1 MPINKILHVAVRE
14 YLETVKT
21 KAFVISLLLVPLFMG
36 VFMFISTRLQEKA
49 FSGPRPDRNVA
60 VFNLEDSLAAPLD
73 SAFAQ
78 NNTWNP
84 QRKIVPR
91 FYGAGA
97 ESPDKILAGLK
108 ERVVE
113 GQCDA
118 LLVVEKGVIEG
129 NSGARFFSRSAAD
142 IELYPTV
149 RGILNRAVGNSRF
162 LSHGISPALI
172 AELQHGINLEEVDLS
187 AGTEKKRDKTTMMI
201 APFFFMLLMFM
212 GVMTASQGLL
222 NSVIEEKS
230 SRVIEV
236 LLSALSPFQLMSG
249 KILGQ
254 TAVGLTLIAA
264 YGSAAYGAAL
274 YKGIGDILTGEIAV
288 YFALYYLPGFL
299 LYASLFAAIG
309 STCNTVKES
318 QSLMGPIMMFL
329 MLPMFAWFYIVQHP
343 QDTISIIMSYFPPMT
358 PMIMILRIAVDPDL
372 SFLEILGSL
381 LLLLVSVLAVIWA
394 AAKIFRTGIL
404 MYGKQPSPREI
415 LRWLR

>member
-21 KAFVISLLLVPLFMG
+21 KAFLISLLILPLFMG
-36 VFMFISTRLQEKA
+36 VVLFLSNRFQEKT

-60 VFNLEDSLAAPLD
+60 VLNLEEGLTTELD

-78 NNTWNP
+78 NNSWNP
-84 QRKIVPR
+84 QRKIVPQ
-91 FYGAGA
+91 YYEPG
-97 ESPDKILAGLK
+97 EDSPEKVTTGLK

-149 RGILNRAVGNSRF
+149 RNILNRAVGNSRF

-172 AELQHGINLEEVDLS
+172 AELQHRIDVEEVDLS
-187 AGTEKKRDKTTMMI
+187 AGIEKKRDKTTMML
-201 APFFFMLLMFM
+201 APFFFMLLMFI

-254 TAVGLTLIAA
+254 TGVGLTLVGA
-264 YGSAAYGAAL
+264 YGAAAYGAAL
-274 YKGIGDILTGEIAV
+274 YKGIGDILTGEIAL
-288 YFALYYLPGFL
+288 YFALFYLPGFL

-343 QDTISIIMSYFPPMT
+343 QDTLAIIMSYFPPMT
-358 PMIMILRIAVDPDL
+358 PMIMILRIAVDPDI
-372 SFLEILGSL
+372 SFLEIIGSL
-381 LLLLVSVLAVIWA
+381 LLLLASVTVVIWA
-394 AAKIFRTGIL
+394 AAKVFRTGIL
-404 MYGKQPSPREI
+404 MYGKPPTPREL